1 MAVNLSPVGGVAAQ
15 FFDNAGNVLTGGKL
29 YTYSAGTTTPQTAY
43 TTSAGNVAWSN
54 PIILDAAGR
63 VSGSGEIWLSDGIQ
77 YKFILRD
84 SNDVLIA
91 TYDNV
96 NGINSNF
103 VNFTNEQEIQT
114 ATAGQTIFNLT
125 TTTYSPGTNSLSV
138 FVDGVNQYGPGA
150 QYAYLETDAD
160 TVTFVN
166 GLHVGALVKFTTSQL
181 NSSGAVD
188 ASQVS
193 YDPPFIN
200 SVPTNVEARLA
211 QYVSV
216 KDFGAVGD
224 GVTND
229 TTAFQNAVDFS
240 NQNNIGI
247 YVPAGTYTVD
257 QITILDNVT
266 VIGENVNNCTIFLRN
281 GNNGAIFNAADK
293 DNITV
298 ENLTFD
304 YNPVNNPGPPPSGD
318 ALSAIV
324 VGSYADI
331 KNCKF
336 VGCLSYAVIGYG
348 SYNKV
353 YYCEFTKGAYTER
366 GACTWFIKTTGAN
379 YNEMCFNTA
388 SGVKFGF
395 LVEQTSGGSVCTGNV
410 FSNNHVTD
418 LVLDANTEA
427 FAPAAAYNAWGCNR
441 TTITNNT
448 ATNCVGPGIRLIA
461 SAFGS
466 IVTGNNC
473 LNVGLGSLIT
483 GATAGI
489 DIGDSAAYADNNL
502 VIANNVVAGTGGPGF
517 WLTSVYNSVI
527 DGNVSNNNGI
537 SLNPPPAWTTDF
549 WKSGFVIASETDSPS
564 TPVAN
569 NTFSNN
575 VCTGNVY
582 AVSRI
587 GNTAGVIVENI
598 YVGNMFDGNFTTS
611 LQTSPNT
618 DIYVG
623 NTGQGQASK
632 VYSYQINY
640 GFNGAEAATLTN
652 LYNNAKLMTGFT
664 DAFTTNPGLT
674 IQSTGSLGFGIG
686 ATFADAN
693 RKVILRDTGAF
704 NFVPQAQPATA
715 QAGDV
720 YYSSSTNKLR
730 CYDGT
735 IWNDLF

>member
-29 YTYSAGTTTPQTAY
+29 YTYSAGTTTPQTTY
-43 TTSAGNVAWSN
+43 TTSAGNVPWSN

-63 VSGSGEIWLSDGIQ
+63 VSGSGEIWITDGIQ

-91 TYDNV
+91 TYDNI

-103 VNFTNEQEIQT
+103 VAFTNEQEIQT
-114 ATAGQTIFNLT
+114 ATAGQTVFNLT
-125 TTTYSPGTNSLSV
+125 TTEYQPGTNSLSV

-150 QYAYLETDAD
+150 QYAYIETNST

-181 NSSGAVD
+181 NSSGAAD

-224 GVTND
+224 GATND

-247 YVPAGTYTVD
+247 YVPAGTYNVD
-257 QITILDNVT
+257 QITILDDVT

-281 GNNGAIFNAADK
+281 GNNGSIFNAADK

-304 YNPVNNPGPPPSGD
+304 YNPPNNPGPPPSGD

-324 VGSYADI
+324 VGSYANI

-366 GACTWFIKTTGAN
+366 GACTWFINTTGAN
-379 YNEMCFNTA
+379 YNEMCFNSA
-388 SGVKFGF
+388 SGVNFGF
-395 LVEQTSGGSVCTGNV
+395 LVEQTPGGSVCTGNV
-410 FSNNHVTD
+410 FSNNFVTD
-418 LVLDANTEA
+418 LVLQANTEA

-441 TTITNNT
+441 TIISNNT
-448 ATNCVGPGIRLIA
+448 ATNCIGPGIRLIA

-466 IVTGNNC
+466 VVTGNNC
-473 LNVGLGSLIT
+473 LNVGLGST
-483 GATAGI
+483 VTSATAGI
-489 DIGDSAAYADNNL
+489 DIGDSSAYADNNL
-502 VIANNVVAGTGGPGF
+502 VIANNVVIGTGGPGF

-537 SLNPPPAWTTDF
+537 SLYPAVGWITDF
-549 WKSGFVIASETDSPS
+549 WKSGFVIASETDSPL

-569 NTFSNN
+569 NVFSNN
-575 VCTGNVY
+575 VATANVY

-587 GNTAGVIVENI
+587 GNTVGVIKENI
-598 YVGNMFDGNFTTS
+598 YSGNMFTGNFGTS

-632 VYSYQINY
+632 VYAYQTNY

-674 IQSTGSLGFGIG
+674 IQSTSSLGFGIG

-693 RKVILRDTGAF
+693 RKVILRDTGAW

-715 QAGDV
+715 VAGDV

>member
-1 MAVNLSPVGGVAAQ
+1 MAVNLSPYGGVGAQ
-15 FFDNAGNVLTGGKL
+15 FFDNAGNVLTGGKIF
-29 YTYSAGTTTPQTAY
+29 TYAAGTTTNQATF
-43 TTSAGNVAWSN
+43 TTSAGNIAHPN
-54 PIILDAAGR
+54 PIILDASGR
-63 VSGSGEIWLSDGIQ
+63 VPSGGEIWLTDGLS
-77 YKFILRD
+77 YKFVLKD

-96 NGINSNF
+96 IGINSNF
-103 VNFTNEQEIQT
+103 VNFTNSQEIQT
-114 ATAGQTIFNLT
+114 ATAGQTVFNLAT
-125 TTTYSPGTNSLSV
+125 MQYTPGVNSLTV

-150 QYAYLETDAD
+150 QYAYLETDSD
-160 TVTFVN
+160 TVTFIN

-181 NSSGAVD
+181 NTSAGVD
-188 ASQVS
+188 AEQVS
-193 YDPPFIN
+193 YNPPFIG
-200 SVPTNVEARLA
+200 SVATNVEARLSEM
-211 QYVSV
+211 VSV

-224 GVTND
+224 GVVDD
-229 TTAFQNAVDFS
+229 TTAFQSAVDYS
-240 NQNNIGI
+240 NLNDVAI
-247 YVPAGTYTVD
+247 YVPAGTYAID
-257 QITILDNVT
+257 QINVASNVS

-281 GNNGAIFNAADK
+281 GNNGAMFNGGSS
-293 DNITV
+293 DNVTV
-298 ENLTFD
+298 ENITFD
-304 YNPVNNPGPPPSGD
+304 YNPPNNPGPPPSGD

-324 VGSYADI
+324 VRNNANIRS
-331 KNCKF
+331 CKF
-336 VGCLSYAVIGYG
+336 VGCISYAVIGYG

-353 YYCEFTKGAYTER
+353 YYCEFTKGAYTQR
-366 GACTWFIKTTGAN
+366 GACTWFINTSGAN

-395 LVEQTSGGSVCTGNV
+395 LVQQTSGGSVCTGNV

-448 ATNCVGPGIRLIA
+448 ATNCIGPGIRLIA

-466 IVTGNNC
+466 VVTGNNC
-473 LNVGLGSLIT
+473 LNVGLGSPIT
-483 GATAGI
+483 TATAGI
-489 DIGDSAAYADNNL
+489 DIGDSSAYADNNL
-502 VIANNVVAGTGGPGF
+502 VIANNVVIGTGGPGF
-517 WLTSVYNSVI
+517 WLTSVYDSVI
-527 DGNVSNNNGI
+527 EGNVSNNNGI
-537 SLNPPPAWTTDF
+537 SLYPAPAWITDF

-575 VCTGNVY
+575 VCAGNVY

-598 YVGNMFDGNFTTS
+598 YAGNMFTGNFGTS

-632 VYSYQINY
+632 VYSYQTNY

-704 NFVPQAQPATA
+704 NFVPQTQPATA
-715 QAGDV
+715 VAGDV